1 MPKIFSEIH
10 DCIIKK
16 TNINFCFSNL
26 ELIYNF
32 IMDRNSRSSD
42 RDELIFPLCSNGYI
56 IPCLRIFRILSNLTN
71 KIQVLFFIS
80 ILYLNK

>member
-42 RDELIFPLCSNGYI
+42 RDEN
-56 IPCLRIFRILSNLTN
+56 
-71 KIQVLFFIS
+71 
-80 ILYLNK
+80 